1 MQLCSALVGIA
12 FAAALFAQAPGNN
25 VSDKKSEAQRKND
38 SDKKSEAEK
47 KDSAEKRNGTQKKNG
62 AAPPAEEVERGKIVH
77 DKRCA
82 ICHFATSDAKK
93 VGPGLKGIS
102 KRSTYES
109 DGKPVDDASLRAWI
123 ENGGK
128 NMPGF
133 KAILNADQVRDLL
146 SYLKTL

>member
-1 MQLCSALVGIA
+1 MKRFRTQLCAALISIA

-25 VSDKKSEAQRKND
+25 GSDKKGEAQRKND
-38 SDKKSEAEK
+38 SEKKSEAEK
-47 KDSAEKRNGTQKKNG
+47 KNGAEKKNA
-62 AAPPAEEVERGKIVH
+62 AAPPAEEVDRGKTVY
-77 DKRCA
+77 DKRCT
-82 ICHFATSDAKK
+82 ICHFAASDAKK

-102 KRSTYES
+102 KRSAYES
-109 DGKPVDDASLRAWI
+109 DGKPVNDASLRAWI

-133 KAILNADQVRDLL
+133 KTVLSADQVRDLL

>member
-1 MQLCSALVGIA
+1 MQLCAALVGIA

-25 VSDKKSEAQRKND
+25 GSA
-38 SDKKSEAEK
+38 KKSEAEK
-47 KDSAEKRNGTQKKNG
+47 KDSAEKKNGTQKKNG
-62 AAPPAEEVERGKIVH
+62 AAPPADEVERGKIVY

-93 VGPGLKGIS
+93 VGPGLKSIS

-109 DGKPVDDASLRAWI
+109 DGKPVNDASLRAWI

-133 KAILNADQVRDLL
+133 KTILNADQVRDLL